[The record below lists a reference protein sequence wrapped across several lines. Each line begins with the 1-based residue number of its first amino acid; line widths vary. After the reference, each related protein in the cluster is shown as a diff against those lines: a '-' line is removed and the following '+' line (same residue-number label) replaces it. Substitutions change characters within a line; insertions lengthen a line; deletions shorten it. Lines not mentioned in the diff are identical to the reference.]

1 MIEIAQFP
9 NIGYVATSAIRIA
22 SIPHLSILCSDDNWQ
37 NANERIT
44 LLYKEDMRSMLYELY
59 QHYKMRVMEM
69 HADQME
75 AIELLW
81 VTKPVVNQPYK
92 ADISIYF
99 IVRSI
104 QNSEQHSKDIT
115 QSLLNICTSTLSLD
129 RYKFDIVDVHD
140 IWNDLSKVTCEK
152 PKAVVKVERIDAVNT
167 TALQMCYAYD
177 VLSQTHVDL
186 SKFVDILIQHPN
198 SAVSMQLLPTYFMP
212 EELAELNAKNQVLGM
227 LVNGVSVQGVGNV
240 QVESAKRAAFAYN
253 YYKEH
258 SDQPV
263 FFFNIVTYAD
273 AQSNLEIMAKLMGQL
288 NVGQEN
294 TASLSH
300 ALIENINPV
309 KDFMLSPWLIHNY
322 LESKSRD
329 VNIWNSGYAPASMRR
344 LPFMITDMEACEFF
358 RLPIGNE
365 SIGAGLI
372 VNETGSK
379 SKMYAKGILNDCE
392 LPFGKLKSSPKGD
405 VIGLRLIDL
414 AKHMLIVGTPGSGK
428 TNFSIG
434 LLRTLWLKY
443 QIPFIV
449 IEPAKNEYR
458 ALIQNIPELQVFT
471 PGKNSISPF
480 VFNPFVPPENVK
492 LEAYKSTLKTAFA
505 AGVTMAS
512 PLDKIFEETID
523 NCYSKFRWLNSY
535 TKDDKGIKF
544 NISDFVKCF
553 EETFNAI
560 GYTGDSRNIGR
571 AGLVRLQGL
580 IKLFDNYYSIPIKD
594 LLTKP
599 TVIELAAIENSD
611 EKALYI
617 ALILLSV
624 LSYVN
629 ANYVGEGDKLRNF
642 ILVEEA
648 HVLLDSSSHGGE
660 GAANPAAIAQGLVK
674 RMLAEIRSYGV
685 GVGIA
690 DQSPRKVGTDIIALT
705 DVKLSFRLVE
715 KEDREILANSVSMD
729 SRQMARLAKL
739 KPGESFLFFNKMSDP
754 EEIVTPENRNS
765 QGYRVSLSD
774 EEIAQLT
781 TYWKNNPEK
790 LRPYPE
796 CEKSKYCIHTCDY
809 ACRLLAREIA
819 KRIVNRYRKT
829 ELKLTEQM
837 NEIASHLSALIKQEL
852 NGEEYDEKLR
862 SCVWMHIYRNLKYHK

>member
-1 MIEIAQFP
+1 MIEITQSQA
-9 NIGYVATSAIRIA
+9 GYIAAGAIKIA
-22 SIPHLSILCSDDNWQ
+22 SIPHLSILCNDDNWR
-37 NANERIT
+37 NANERFT
-44 LLYKEDMRSMLYELY
+44 LLYKENMRSMLYELY
-59 QHYKMRVMEM
+59 QHYKMRVMEA
-69 HADQME
+69 HLDQRE
-75 AIELLW
+75 SVELLW
-81 VTKPVVNQPYK
+81 VTKPVINQPYK
-92 ADISIYF
+92 ANINVYL
-99 IVRSI
+99 IVRAI
-104 QNSEQHSKDIT
+104 QNEERNSNEIT
-115 QSLLNICTSTLSLD
+115 QSLLNICISSLTLD
-129 RYKFDIVDVHD
+129 RYKLDVVDVQSILD
-140 IWNDLSKVTCEK
+140 DMSTACFRT
-152 PKAVVKVERIDAVNT
+152 PKAVVKAERIDAINT
-167 TALQMCYAYD
+167 SVLQASYAYD
-177 VLSQTHVDL
+177 VLPKSNVDL
-186 SKFVDILIQHPN
+186 SKFIDILIQHPDC
-198 SAVSMQLLPTYFMP
+198 AVSMQLLPTYFLP
-212 EELAELNAKNQVLGM
+212 EEIAELNTNNQRLGM
-227 LVNGVSVQGVGNV
+227 LVNGISVQGVGNV
-240 QVESAKRAAFAYN
+240 QIESAKRAAFSYK

-258 SDQPV
+258 SEQPV

-273 AQSNLEIMAKLMGQL
+273 TQSGLEIMAKLMGQL
-288 NVGQEN
+288 NVGQE
-294 TASLSH
+294 TSATLSQV
-300 ALIENINPV
+300 LIESVNPIR
-309 KDFMLSPWLIHNY
+309 DFMLSPWLIHNY
-322 LESKSRD
+322 LESNSHD
-329 VNIWNSGYAPASMRR
+329 PNVWNSGYVSVSMRR
-344 LPFMITDMEACEFF
+344 LSFMITDAEACEFF
-358 RLPIGNE
+358 RLPIGNDF
-365 SIGAGLI
+365 IGAGLV

-392 LPFGKLKSSPKGD
+392 LPLGKLKSSPNGD
-405 VIGLRLIDL
+405 IIGLRLIDL

-434 LLRTLWLKY
+434 LLRMLWLQYK
-443 QIPFIV
+443 IPFVV

-458 ALIQNIPELQVFT
+458 ALIQNIPDLQVFT

-523 NCYSKFRWLNSY
+523 NCYSKYRWLNSY

-544 NISDFVKCF
+544 NITDFVKCF

-580 IKLFDNYYSIPIKD
+580 IKLFDNYHSIPIQD

-648 HVLLDSSSHGGE
+648 HVLLDSSSNGGE
-660 GAANPAAIAQGLVK
+660 GAANPSAIAQGLVK

-685 GVGIA
+685 GLGIA

-705 DVKLSFRLVE
+705 DVKLGFRLVE

-729 SRQMARLAKL
+729 VNQMSRLAKL

-765 QGYRVSLSD
+765 QGYRVSLPD
-774 EEIAQLT
+774 DEIAQLS
-781 TYWKNNPEK
+781 TYWKNNAK
-790 LRPYPE
+790 NLRPYPE
-796 CEKSKYCIHTCDY
+796 CEKSKFCMQTCNYD
-809 ACRLLAREIA
+809 CRLLSKEIA
-819 KRIVNRYRKT
+819 KRIIGKYHKSG
-829 ELKLTEQM
+829 LKVSDQMKEIGFQLTK
-837 NEIASHLSALIKQEL
+837 LIKQEL
-852 NGEEYDEKLR
+852 NGEEYNDMLR
-862 SCVWMHIYRNLKYHK
+862 GCVWMHIYRGLK

>member
-1 MIEIAQFP
+1 MIKTTQYSQ
-9 NIGYVATSAIRIA
+9 IGYVAASAIKIA
-22 SIPHLSILCSDDNWQ
+22 SIPHLSILCSDDHWQ
-37 NANERIT
+37 NANERFT
-44 LLYKEDMRSMLYELY
+44 LSYKEDMRCMLYELY
-59 QHYKMRVMEM
+59 QHYKMRVMET
-69 HADQME
+69 HSDQKE
-75 AIELLW
+75 SVELLW
-81 VTKPVVNQPYK
+81 VTKPVINQPYK
-92 ADISIYF
+92 ANINVYLI
-99 IVRSI
+99 IRSI
-104 QNSEQHSKDIT
+104 QNEERSSNEIT
-115 QSLLNICTSTLSLD
+115 QSLLNICTSSLNLD
-129 RYKFDIVDVHD
+129 RYKLDVVDVQSILD
-140 IWNDLSKVTCEK
+140 DMSTVCFKT
-152 PKAVVKVERIDAVNT
+152 PKAIVKAERIDAINT
-167 TALQMCYAYD
+167 TPLKACFAYD
-177 VLSQTHVDL
+177 ILPKSNVDL
-186 SKFVDILIQHPN
+186 SKFIDILIQHPDC
-198 SAVSMQLLPTYFMP
+198 AVSMQLLPAYFLP

-227 LVNGVSVQGVGNV
+227 LVNGVSVQGVGNNV
-240 QVESAKRAAFAYN
+240 QVESAKRAAFSYR

-258 SDQPV
+258 SEQPV

-273 AQSNLEIMAKLMGQL
+273 TQSGLEIIAKLMGQL
-288 NVGQEN
+288 NIGQD
-294 TASLSH
+294 TSAALSQV
-300 ALIENINPV
+300 LIENVNPIR
-309 KDFMLSPWLIHNY
+309 DFMLSPWLIHNY
-322 LESKSRD
+322 LDSNSRD
-329 VNIWNSGYAPASMRR
+329 PNVWNSGYVPASMRR
-344 LPFMITDMEACEFF
+344 LSFMITDAEACEFF

-365 SIGAGLI
+365 FIGAGMV

-392 LPFGKLKSSPKGD
+392 LPFGKLKSSPNGD
-405 VIGLRLIDL
+405 IIGLRLIDL

-434 LLRTLWLKY
+434 LLRMLWLKY
-443 QIPFIV
+443 KIPFIV

-480 VFNPFVPPENVK
+480 VFNPFIPPENVK
-492 LEAYKSTLKTAFA
+492 LEAYKSILKTAFA

-512 PLDKIFEETID
+512 PLDKIFEDTID
-523 NCYSKFRWLNSY
+523 NCYSKYRWLNSY

-580 IKLFDNYYSIPIKD
+580 TKLFDNYHSIPIQD

-617 ALILLSV
+617 ALILLSI

-629 ANYVGEGDKLRNF
+629 GNYVGEGDKLRNF

-648 HVLLDSSSHGGE
+648 HVLLDSSSNGGE
-660 GAANPAAIAQGLVK
+660 GAANPSAIAQGLVK

-685 GVGIA
+685 GLGIA

-705 DVKLSFRLVE
+705 DVKLGFRLVE
-715 KEDREILANSVSMD
+715 KEDREILADSVSMD
-729 SRQMARLAKL
+729 SNQMSRLAKL

-754 EEIVTPENRNS
+754 EEILTPENRNS

-774 EEIAQLT
+774 EEIAQLS
-781 TYWKNNPEK
+781 TYWKNNAEN

-796 CEKSKYCIHTCDY
+796 CEKSRFCGQTCNHD
-809 ACRLLAREIA
+809 CRLLSKEIA
-819 KRIVNRYRKT
+819 KRIIGKYRKSG
-829 ELKLTEQM
+829 LKVSEQKE
-837 NEIASHLSALIKQEL
+837 EIRSHFTKLIKQEL
-852 NGEEYDEKLR
+852 NGEEYSDMLR
-862 SCVWMHIYRNLKYHK
+862 QCVWIHIYRGLK